1 MLNFLI
7 IGNDKYLT
15 KEVVKNLESDY
26 LLKIDAKC
34 KTQIARALNI
44 KEQDLFYLSP
54 SNIEKFYN
62 LENDKFIQMPIV
74 VSVDETKPFDD
85 FTLKSFHE
93 LVQNNLKAKKKRLI
107 TELQQIGYNFKYKG
121 TQYLIDVILLLHR
134 DDDIFLNNL
143 QSTLYPIVAEKYGK
157 TMTDIKNCIIS
168 ATDNMYA
175 ECNTEK
181 LKKYFSLNED
191 ERPSIKRVIYTIAN
205 KLYQ

>member
-1 MLNFLI
+1 M
-7 IGNDKYLT
+7 
-15 KEVVKNLESDY
+15 
-26 LLKIDAKC
+26 
-34 KTQIARALNI
+34 
-44 KEQDLFYLSP
+44 
-54 SNIEKFYN
+54 
-62 LENDKFIQMPIV
+62 
-74 VSVDETKPFDD
+74 
-85 FTLKSFHE
+85 
-93 LVQNNLKAKKKRLI
+93 KKRLI